1 MFEDFRLAFKK
12 VCAAQCAKSG
22 IVRERG
28 LVREPELW
36 ISPGDLTMELHE
48 ALSAMEPFG
57 EGNPEPVFGLRGI
70 LFSDVRLMGDN
81 GKHASF
87 SFSDRRIPRAT
98 WWNHGCEAEDI
109 RARSSARF
117 DVTFT
122 LDVSEWGGEEP
133 HLELRIRD
141 VGMSVTSHS

>member
-1 MFEDFRLAFKK
+1 
-12 VCAAQCAKSG
+12 
-22 IVRERG
+22 
-28 LVREPELW
+28 
-36 ISPGDLTMELHE
+36 
-48 ALSAMEPFG
+48 
-57 EGNPEPVFGLRGI
+57 
-70 LFSDVRLMGDN
+70 
-81 GKHASF
+81 ASF

-141 VGMSVTSHS
+141 VGMSATSHS